1 MSEFSEVIKDYIS
14 ESLSMTHTAMLGR
27 LTSVTETEADVQPL
41 QSGFPLLTG
50 LPVLKQSYMYEEGD
64 TVLVVFLE
72 RARDGAGQR
81 KHSLE
86 DGIVVGVIK

>member
-1 MSEFSEVIKDYIS
+1 MSGFSEVIQEYID
-14 ESLSMTHTAMLGR
+14 EKLTMTHTAMLGR

-41 QSGFPLLTG
+41 QGGFPLLKG
-50 LPVLKQSYMYEEGD
+50 LPVLKQSYVYEEGD

-86 DGIVVGVIK
+86 DGIVVGVVK